1 MPRPPLR
8 LGKSG
13 VLLLALLIVG
23 IGFVGGSAL
32 FDALCIRNP
41 TDAQIGAGLAPS
53 APESY
58 RRFALAQV
66 TTTATAAS
74 TADRRSATVRF
85 QPRTPLFKS
94 TDLLSAAA
102 TRGDDPAAF
111 ADALARRGKLAAR
124 TAPPVPAETPPPA
137 FHAVAPLA
145 ESAFS
150 ITISFQAQK
159 TERTWP
165 LVACWQIWRGLRTW
179 IFSEPAWPEPSANVA
194 GLRERSELAFNAA
207 ILSEPAAEEWLR
219 NYVTRRQA
227 FIKAVRERENRTVD
241 QAIDDTVRQTFA
253 PRFSP
258 ADTFRIKAVTPRGAQ
273 TATRTEAT
281 VVIEQLADLFRVAP
295 DAASPTTDA
304 QREAMARA
312 EQLAKEFLSD
322 SAPVV
327 PVVSK
332 TYELASP
339 AGTTLTGAVAFEV
352 RASAAEVATIENLR
366 WTQEPAWPTGS
377 VVRQADTEPNAI
389 FHSGDPRLRTVE
401 RYATEV
407 ESYVQGVNQA
417 IAAMEARWGEDRDA
431 WRIVLRA
438 LAAHGGRERIR
449 KQTALTEEV
458 SGTRVATDAKE
469 IPFRGSRQTLFPL
482 RQREEFSFTGEK
494 VVGRQIEALNERGFW
509 RTGDGKMS
517 PTDLTGVSATAFQR
531 RMAYARGILWHF
543 AADQVSPQRLTRAAE
558 PHTLTVASPA
568 PDLPELTVAFEA
580 ATGLLASA
588 RYEDRA
594 AAKPTSFEVR
604 YAEFKEA
611 AGVVR
616 PTKIVTLMDG
626 KTKDTFSV
634 TAWKLAPELAPE
646 HFRNPY
652 SPGKPFQGATGAPNH
667 AVNVVNSTVIGT
679 PILVCFDDD
688 PDTVALP
695 SKANRTITLAEGD
708 HEFTIV
714 AWVPQ
719 ISLRQ
724 PHRIETITARVRIRS
739 PGALT
744 IDVDSNARQ
753 PIRWAWR

>member
-1 MPRPPLR
+1 MPRAPLR

-13 VLLLALLIVG
+13 VLLLALFIAGV
-23 IGFVGGSAL
+23 GFVGGSAL
-32 FDALCIRNP
+32 FDALFIRNP

-53 APESY
+53 VPETY

-66 TTTATAAS
+66 TATATAAG
-74 TADRRSATVRF
+74 TADRRSAIVQF
-85 QPRTPLFKS
+85 QPRGSLFKPADFQS
-94 TDLLSAAA
+94 SAVA
-102 TRGDDPAAF
+102 RGDDPEAF

-137 FHAVAPLA
+137 FHAVAPMA
-145 ESAFS
+145 ESMFS
-150 ITISFQAQK
+150 VTVPFQTQK
-159 TERTWP
+159 SERTWP
-165 LVACWQIWRGLRTW
+165 LVACWQIWRGLRSW
-179 IFSEPAWPEPSANVA
+179 LFSEPAWPKPPASVA
-194 GLRERSELAFNAA
+194 GLRERTELGFNAA
-207 ILSEPAAEEWLR
+207 ILGEPAAEEWLR
-219 NYVTRRQA
+219 NYVARRQT

-258 ADTFRIKAVTPRGAQ
+258 ADTFRIKAVTPRGAA

-281 VVIEQLADLFRVAP
+281 VVIEQIADLFRLAP

-304 QREAMARA
+304 QREAMAHA
-312 EQLAKEFLSD
+312 EKLAKEFLS
-322 SAPVV
+322 APTPVV

-339 AGTTLTGAVAFEV
+339 AGTTLTGTVTFEV

-366 WTQEPAWPTGS
+366 WTQEPAWPSGTI
-377 VVRQADTEPNAI
+377 VRQADTEPAAI
-389 FHSGDPRLRTVE
+389 FRSGDPRLRTAD
-401 RYATEV
+401 RYAAEV

-417 IAAMEARWGEDRDA
+417 IAVMEARWGEDRDA
-431 WRIVLRA
+431 WRIALRA

-449 KQTALTEEV
+449 AQTALTEEV
-458 SGTRVATDAKE
+458 SGSRVATDAKE
-469 IPFRGSRQTLFPL
+469 VPFRGSRQTLFPF

-517 PTDLTGVSATAFQR
+517 PTDLNSVGTTAFQR
-531 RMAYARGILWHF
+531 RMAYTRGILWRL
-543 AADQVSPQRLTRAAE
+543 AAESVPAQRLTRGPE
-558 PHTLTVASPA
+558 PHTLTVAPPA
-568 PDLPELTVAFEA
+568 PDLPELTVTFDS
-580 ATGLLASA
+580 ATGLLTSA

-594 AAKPTSFEVR
+594 AAKPTSFEVH
-604 YAEFKEA
+604 YTEFKET

-616 PTKIVTLMDG
+616 PTKVVTLIDG

-634 TAWKLAPELAPE
+634 TAWKLSPELAPE
-646 HFRNPY
+646 NFRNPY
-652 SPGKPFQGATGAPNH
+652 SPGKPFQGAAGAASH

-688 PDTVALP
+688 PDTVALG
-695 SKANRTITLAEGD
+695 SKANRTITLPEGD

-739 PGALT
+739 AGALT